1 MHFSRAELLR
11 KIFHVQKLNRVCYC
25 QMSSPTGY
33 FCRTEHFI
41 IQIAARNC
49 RKRKSEQITQ
59 LEEELDGVRQTKQTA
74 LDNLILA
81 KHAQDQW
88 RSKLQFLESRILQ
101 VLTEGKSQNF
111 RLVVAEN
118 NSVKI
123 VNK

>member
-1 MHFSRAELLR
+1 
-11 KIFHVQKLNRVCYC
+11 
-25 QMSSPTGY
+25 MSSPTGY

-74 LDNLILA
+74 LDSLIVA
-81 KHAQDQW
+81 KHSQDQW
-88 RSKLQFLESRILQ
+88 RAKLQILESR
-101 VLTEGKSQNF
+101 VLHLMTGGKSQNF
-111 RLVVAEN
+111 RLVVDEN

-123 VNK
+123 VNKS

>member
-1 MHFSRAELLR
+1 
-11 KIFHVQKLNRVCYC
+11 
-25 QMSSPTGY
+25 MSSY
-33 FCRTEHFI
+33 FLRFF
-41 IQIAARNC
+41 QIAARNC

-111 RLVVAEN
+111 RLEVSEN